1 MTNIEE
7 VAKLIYIADNDAE
20 LAGAKT
26 MFTMYLKNKYPN
38 LDIEVDWI
46 DHALFRLIQ
55 LKTREVTECQ
65 NT

>member
-1 MTNIEE
+1 MLNLEE

-20 LAGAKT
+20 LTGAKT

-46 DHALFRLIQ
+46 DHVLFRLIQ
-55 LKTREVTECQ
+55 FKSREVTECQ